1 MVSYTKWVSI
11 LFEVYPD
18 ADATEVVQ
26 VAARHWNERKADL
39 KAATVAEARQYAR
52 SNC

>member
-18 ADATEVVQ
+18 ADATDVVR
-26 VAARHWNERKADL
+26 VAGREWSAKKEAL
-39 KAATVAEARQYAR
+39 KDATVREARDYAR
-52 SNC
+52 SL